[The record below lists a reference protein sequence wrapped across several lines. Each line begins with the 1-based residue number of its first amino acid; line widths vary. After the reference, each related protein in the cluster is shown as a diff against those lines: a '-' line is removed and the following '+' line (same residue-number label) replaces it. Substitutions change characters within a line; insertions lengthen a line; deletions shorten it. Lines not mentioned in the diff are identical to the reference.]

1 MLGNRTPRVKTVY
14 VNKQIK
20 ETITKYTNLGK

>member
-1 MLGNRTPRVKTVY
+1 VY

-20 ETITKYTNLGK
+20 HDPAAHGPMLDN